1 VFDRDEIHM
10 KSEGKLVVK
19 EILNILKEAD
29 WEPCLHWKSLP
40 NEFGED
46 PPNNL
51 GLKIEYSELGRSKR
65 IVMTMLLLSSDLLIL
80 EE

>member
-1 VFDRDEIHM
+1 VVFDRDGIHLT
-10 KSEGKLVVK
+10 SEGSKIVVK

-46 PPNNL
+46 SPYDPL
-51 GLKIEYSELGRSKR
+51 GPDEKTLNVSSVTFLETMEY
-65 IVMTMLLLSSDLLIL
+65 D
-80 EE
+80 